1 MRIPLEWL
9 AEYVDLGLPVEE
21 LAERLTLAGVET
33 RPSTGSA
40 GEGWEGIVVGLVTG
54 LAPHPKADRL
64 QLATVESGAGA
75 PLTVVCGAP
84 NVAVGQK
91 VALAR
96 EGAELV
102 DARSG
107 ERRRLQKA
115 RIRGVESAGMV
126 CSEREL
132 GLSEEH
138 EGILV
143 LAASAR
149 VGQPLAEALGQS
161 AGQAALEV
169 QPTPN
174 RPDHLAVLGIAREV
188 AALTGAA
195 VREPARTVRVEG
207 PPLAE
212 RTSVTIADPDLCPRY
227 IATVVTG
234 VTVGPSPEWLQRR
247 LEAAGQRPINN
258 VVDVTNYVM
267 LELGQPLH
275 AFDFEQLRG
284 GRIVVRRARAGER
297 LRLIDGSERTLSAEM
312 LVIAD
317 AEEAMAVAGV
327 MGGGASEVTAATTTV
342 LLESATFEGANIR
355 RTAVALKQRTEASAR
370 FEKGLAPALALAA
383 SERAT
388 ALLAE
393 VAGGTADA
401 GRVDVFPGQASP
413 LRVELTLARLEQVL
427 GLAVTG
433 EEVQAILGRLGFG
446 VQETSAGCYEV
457 ETPYWRSDVRIA
469 DDVVEEVARVLGYA
483 QIPSAPL
490 RGAVGQPERAPL
502 LEVREALR
510 DALAA
515 GGLHEVISYVATSE
529 AAVERVQPA
538 ASLEGAPLRLFN
550 PLSQERDELRRS
562 LRAGLLE
569 SFGANAGERR
579 GALGLFEVGKVFFA
593 MGEELP
599 EERTLAAVLVGGVV
613 AGSLQGGAAR
623 ALDFFDAKALA
634 EGAAAAL
641 GLRFAY
647 AAAAQPDPALEPR
660 ASATVSVA
668 GRPVGALG
676 EVATAVRER
685 FGIEG
690 SLFLLELDVGALSEA
705 ERAPPRVGGLSRFPA
720 LREDLAV
727 VVEEGV
733 PAGVVE
739 AVLLRP
745 GLVERAELFDVYVGP
760 QIPAGKQSMAYALT
774 YRAPDRTL
782 RDAEVAAVRAGIV
795 GELERELGASIRE
808 G

>member
-9 AEYVDLGLPVEE
+9 AEYVDLGLSVEE

-40 GEGWEGIVVGLVTG
+40 EEGWEGIVVGLVTG

-84 NVAVGQK
+84 NVVVGQK

-107 ERRRLQKA
+107 ARRRLQKA

-161 AGQAALEV
+161 ALEV

-207 PPLAE
+207 PPVAE
-212 RTSVTIADPDLCPRY
+212 RTSVTVADPDLCPRY

-275 AFDFEQLRG
+275 AFDFERLRG

-297 LRLIDGSERTLSAEM
+297 LRLIDGSERTLSTEM

-317 AEEAMAVAGV
+317 AEEAVAVAGV
-327 MGGGASEVTAATTTV
+327 MGGGASEVTATTTTV
-342 LLESATFEGANIR
+342 LVESATFEGANIR

-401 GRVDVFPGQASP
+401 GRADVFPGQASLP
-413 LRVELTLARLEQVL
+413 RVELTLARLEQVL

-433 EEVQAILGRLGFG
+433 EEMRAILGRLGFG
-446 VQETSAGCYEV
+446 VRETAAGRYEV

-469 DDVVEEVARVLGYA
+469 DDVVEEVARVLGYG

-490 RGAVGQPERAPL
+490 RGAVGKPERAPL
-502 LEVREALR
+502 LEAREALR

-515 GGLHEVISYVATSE
+515 GGLHEVISYVATSK

-593 MGEELP
+593 RGEELP
-599 EERTLAAVLVGGVV
+599 EERTLAAALVGGVV

-641 GLRFAY
+641 GLHFEY
-647 AAAAQPDPALEPR
+647 AASAQPDPALEPG

-676 EVATAVRER
+676 EVAAAVWER

-690 SLFLLELDVGALSEA
+690 PLFLLELDVGALSEA
-705 ERAPPRVGGLSRFPA
+705 ERAPPRGGGLSRFPA

-727 VVEEGV
+727 VVEEAV
-733 PAGVVE
+733 PAGAVE

-760 QIPAGKQSMAYALT
+760 QIPAGKKSLAYALT

-782 RDAEVAAVRAGIV
+782 TDAEVAAVRAGIV
-795 GELERELGASIRE
+795 GELEQELGASIRE